1 MFHLK
6 QGNKEILLSPLLVKM
21 ISYAAITSNV
31 HLTLLSPAKDST
43 RMKALTMSHNVNMFL
58 K

>member
-6 QGNKEILLSPLLVKM
+6 QRNKEILLSPLLVKM
-21 ISYAAITSNV
+21 ISYAGITSNV
-31 HLTLLSPAKDST
+31 HLTLLSPAEVST
-43 RMKALTMSHNVNMFL
+43 RMKALMMLHNVNMFL